1 MIVNGH
7 VTMSITMNVIG
18 LETESVEADE
28 CGNVT
33 ITDPDQF
40 FMDWVDEWNAG
51 NGELLGASDN
61 NGELE
66 VTE

>member
-18 LETESVEADE
+18 LETEAVEVDE
-28 CGNVT
+28 HGNVT

-61 NGELE
+61 SGELE
-66 VTE
+66 VIE